1 MPAHVRFYDLI
12 YHPEETVFL
21 RHGRLTGHVSMNGKA
36 MIIHQAAIAFYK
48 YICREHLKSQGIE
61 EVATQK
67 QVLHAMAS
75 AW

>member
-1 MPAHVRFYDLI
+1 
-12 YHPEETVFL
+12 
-21 RHGRLTGHVSMNGKA
+21 MNGKA

-61 EVATQK
+61 EVATQ
-67 QVLHAMAS
+67 VLHAMAS